1 MDVLHRFYWKTQ
13 HLIMGYNRMKFTK
26 YETCAICTETLFVLY
41 AHNIGS
47 KENTNIVDIL
57 LRDIGEY
64 ALCCCLRCFL
74 AVWKINRFN
83 FKIFKLVFV
92 ASLLG
97 FSPKWWVQSVCKWKQ
112 TIAETIVY
120 VRHNVCFHLIFLCLN
135 YKWTLPF
142 MTQCK

>member
-1 MDVLHRFYWKTQ
+1 
-13 HLIMGYNRMKFTK
+13 MKFTK

-97 FSPKWWVQSVCKWKQ
+97 FSPK
-112 TIAETIVY
+112 
-120 VRHNVCFHLIFLCLN
+120 
-135 YKWTLPF
+135 
-142 MTQCK
+142 